1 MSVKYCE
8 MCLVTKVEIFLKWTY
23 NQNWLSIIIDDT
35 SDETDTFS
43 LERMLSSISN
53 KCDERIVVH
62 SWDVY
67 EIYKIS

>member
-1 MSVKYCE
+1 M
-8 MCLVTKVEIFLKWTY
+8 Y